1 MPEPRTTTA
10 DVSATGRTMTTAE
23 IKRRIDLMFADRTE
37 TAAAD

>member
-1 MPEPRTTTA
+1 MAEPHATTA
-10 DVSATGRTMTTAE
+10 VPAGGPTLTTAE